1 MNIFTYG
8 SSELI
13 SYPMHIYPDWLR
25 SVFTFILPAALLNYY
40 PALYFLDKPD
50 PLGMPIFMR
59 FLSPLAGL
67 LVLLISLLFWRFG
80 IRHYQ
85 STGT

>member
-1 MNIFTYG
+1 M
-8 SSELI
+8 
-13 SYPMHIYPDWLR
+13 P
-25 SVFTFILPAALLNYY
+25 VAL
-40 PALYFLDKPD
+40 
-50 PLGMPIFMR
+50 R

-67 LVLLISLLFWRFG
+67 LVLLVSLIIWRFG

>member
-1 MNIFTYG
+1 
-8 SSELI
+8 
-13 SYPMHIYPDWLR
+13 
-25 SVFTFILPAALLNYY
+25 LLNYY

-67 LVLLISLLFWRFG
+67 LVLLVSLLFWRFG